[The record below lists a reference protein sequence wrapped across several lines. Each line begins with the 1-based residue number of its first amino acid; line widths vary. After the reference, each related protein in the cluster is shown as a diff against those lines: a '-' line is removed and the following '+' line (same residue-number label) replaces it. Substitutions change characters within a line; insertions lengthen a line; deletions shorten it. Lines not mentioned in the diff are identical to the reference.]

1 MKDTLEIIHD
11 KAFPRYHI
19 ANGAVTLAPTYH
31 AKLNGIPMD
40 LGDAVTAYVENEEN
54 PPLKLP
60 HIPGWR
66 FGNLTKLKSHS
77 CPYCRSLHSLQR
89 CPSCGAPRTAE
100 KPKETE
106 LYRAWGECANA
117 FAEWRGVR

>member
-1 MKDTLEIIHD
+1 MKDTLEILQD
-11 KAFPRYHI
+11 CAFPATSYL
-19 ANGAVTLAPTYH
+19 GAVIAPTYY

-40 LGDAVTAYVENEEN
+40 LGDSITAYVENEEN
-54 PPLKLP
+54 PPLEP
-60 HIPGWR
+60 PRIPGWR
-66 FGNLTKLKSHS
+66 FGNLTKPKNYA

-106 LYRAWGECANA
+106 LYRAWSEYGDA
-117 FAEWRGVR
+117 FAKEWRGAK